1 MTTMQ
6 RAALAAAVLSVM
18 TLAGAGNAAWKPK
31 DWLKRLKPGEATPV
45 KLESAGVQVEKR
57 GDMLML
63 TLDNGL
69 KAVIRE
75 NHAAPVV
82 AMAVWVKVGS
92 GDETDPEAGIAHV
105 HEHMLFKGT
114 ERRAVGE
121 IAQEVEESG
130 GDINAFTSND
140 QTVYHLVIAS
150 RYFDT
155 GLDILADA
163 IEHSSFDPTELSK
176 EEEVV
181 MEELRR
187 SEDDPGEKIYRYLF
201 ETAYQVHTYR
211 RPIIGYK
218 ETLLHFTRDQIV
230 NFYHH
235 WYVADNMVVVIV
247 GDVKAETAAAKVKE
261 LFGAMPKAPDPRS
274 GGSARDA
281 KEPPQT
287 GLRVTIHPAPIQESY
302 LNLAFHT
309 PAFASEDMPALDV
322 LSVIAGMG
330 ESSRLVQRVR
340 SEKQL
345 VNKIWGYDYTPL
357 DPGLFLVGAELITVK
372 APEALSEILR
382 QVYLFKHQPVEQ
394 WELDKAKLQI
404 ESDADYSRET
414 VQGQGR
420 KLGYFAVL
428 TGDPNYEETYLKQVQ
443 AVTPEDL
450 MRVANKYLLSAN
462 LTIAALVPTKDAK
475 DFNPAKA
482 EAAVHR
488 VDEEESEG
496 QSASWGE
503 KEKTPPLAA
512 AAAPVEASKDLG
524 VKDPVRFTLKN
535 GIRLLVKE
543 RHDVP
548 LIAVRAAFL
557 GGVRGETKDNNGIN
571 NFIAQAIT
579 EGTETRT
586 AKDLHAQIESMAAGL
601 DGFSGRNSLGV
612 TLESLSKFFDP
623 ALELFAD
630 VIRHPAFPREE
641 ADKARLIILSNIRTQ
656 KDLPQR
662 VAMNNFRA
670 TLYPEHPY
678 GMNTLG
684 TEEVVQK
691 LTPQQLKDYYFNL
704 ARPGNLVISV
714 VGDVEAKAVKKR
726 IEALFGDWGGEAG
739 KPAAVPPP
747 APPTELRK
755 VTACMDRNQA
765 NLVLGFPGATLD
777 NPDRYRLQV
786 LNGILS
792 SMGGRLFLILRDQQ
806 SLAYSVYAA
815 NEDGLD
821 PGFTWVYIGTAPE
834 KEETALSGILAQL
847 ERIRTEPVSAEELER
862 AKKSLIGG
870 YEIDLQRNA
879 NQASH
884 LVFDELYGLGY
895 RDSEHFAERI
905 QAVTAEQVL
914 KAAQNYFKLD
924 AYVLSVVKPCPAAQ

>member
-6 RAALAAAVLSVM
+6 KMAWGAAVLSALTM
-18 TLAGAGNAAWKPK
+18 AGSGQAAGVRKA
-31 DWLKRLKPGEATPV
+31 WLKKLKPVPIE
-45 KLESAGVQVEKR
+45 KAGVRMEKR

-121 IAQEVEESG
+121 IAQEVEEAG

-150 RYFDT
+150 RYFNT

-163 IEHSSFDPTELSK
+163 IEHSSFDPAELAK

-187 SEDDPGEKIYRYLF
+187 SEDDPGDKIYRYLF
-201 ETAYQVHTYR
+201 ETAYQVHPSR
-211 RPIIGYK
+211 RPVIGYK
-218 ETLLHFTRDQIV
+218 ETLLHFTREQIV
-230 NFYHH
+230 GFYHH
-235 WYVADNMVVVIV
+235 WYVPENMTVVIV
-247 GDVKAETAAAKVKE
+247 GDVEAKTAAAKVQE
-261 LFGAMPKAPDPRS
+261 LFGAMPRSPDPRA

-281 KEPPQT
+281 KEPAQT
-287 GLRVTIHPAPIQESY
+287 GLRITIHPAPIAESY
-302 LNLAFHT
+302 LYLGFHT
-309 PAFASEDMPALDV
+309 PAFASEDMAALDV

-345 VNKIWGYDYTPL
+345 VNKVWCYNYTPL
-357 DPGLFLVGAELITVK
+357 DPGLFMVGAELVTVK
-372 APEALSEILR
+372 APEALSEVLR
-382 QVYLFKHQPVEQ
+382 QVYLFKHQPVEPG
-394 WELDKAKLQI
+394 ELDKAKLQI

-414 VQGQGR
+414 VQGQAR
-420 KLGYFAVL
+420 KLGYFALL
-428 TGDPNYEETYLKQVQ
+428 TGDPNYEAEYLKQVQ
-443 AVTPEDL
+443 AVTAEDL
-450 MRVANKYLLSAN
+450 VRVANKYLMSNN
-462 LTIAALVPTKDAK
+462 LTLAALVPDKDAK

-482 EAAVHR
+482 EASVHR
-488 VDEEESEG
+488 VDAEETAG
-496 QSASWGE
+496 QSASWAE
-503 KEKTPPLAA
+503 KETAPLPPAPV
-512 AAAPVEASKDLG
+512 AAPAAEAKDLG
-524 VKDPVRFTLKN
+524 VKEPVRFTLKN
-535 GIRLLVKE
+535 GIRLIVKE

-548 LIAVRAAFL
+548 LVTIRAAFK
-557 GGVRGETKDNNGIN
+557 GGVRFETKEDNGIN
-571 NFIAQAIT
+571 NFIAQAVT

-586 AKDLHAQIESMAAGL
+586 AKQVHSQIEGMAASL

-623 ALELFAD
+623 ALELMAD
-630 VIRHPAFPREE
+630 VIRHPSFPREE
-641 ADKARLIILSNIRTQ
+641 MDKARLIILSNIRTQ

-670 TLYPEHPY
+670 ALYPDHPY
-678 GMNTLG
+678 GLNLLG

-691 LTPQQLKDYYFNL
+691 LSPRQLKDYYFNL

-726 IEALFGDWGGEAG
+726 IEALFGDWTGEAE
-739 KPAAVPPP
+739 KPPEVPRA
-747 APPTELRK
+747 APPTGIRT
-755 VTACMDRNQA
+755 VNACMERNQA
-765 NLVLGFPGATLD
+765 NLVLGFPGTTLD

-821 PGFTWVYIGTAPE
+821 PGFIWVYIGTAPE
-834 KEETALSGILAQL
+834 KEETALNGILAQL
-847 ERIRTEPVSAEELER
+847 QRIRTEPVTAEELER

-870 YEIDLQRNA
+870 FEIDLQRNG

-884 LVFDELYGLGY
+884 LCFDELYGLGY
-895 RDSEHFAERI
+895 RDSERFPERI
-905 QAVTAEQVL
+905 SAVTAEQVL
-914 KAAQNYFKLD
+914 KAAQTYFKLD
-924 AYVLSVVKPCPAAQ
+924 AYVLSVVKPCPSSP

>member
-1 MTTMQ
+1 
-6 RAALAAAVLSVM
+6 
-18 TLAGAGNAAWKPK
+18 
-31 DWLKRLKPGEATPV
+31 
-45 KLESAGVQVEKR
+45 
-57 GDMLML
+57 
-63 TLDNGL
+63 
-69 KAVIRE
+69 
-75 NHAAPVV
+75 
-82 AMAVWVKVGS
+82 
-92 GDETDPEAGIAHV
+92 
-105 HEHMLFKGT
+105 MLFKGT

-121 IAQEVEESG
+121 IAQEVEEAG

-187 SEDDPGEKIYRYLF
+187 SEDDPNEKIYRYLF

-235 WYVADNMVVVIV
+235 WYVADNLIVVIV
-247 GDVKAETAAAKVKE
+247 GDVKAETAAAKVQE
-261 LFGAMPKAPDPRS
+261 LFGAMPKEPNPRS
-274 GGSARDA
+274 GGSARDT

-287 GLRVTIHPAPIQESY
+287 GLRIAIHPAKIAESY
-302 LNLAFHT
+302 LSLGFHT
-309 PAFASEDMPALDV
+309 PAFASEDMAALDA

-345 VNKIWGYDYTPL
+345 VNKILCYDYTPL
-357 DPGLFLVGAELITVK
+357 DPGLFLVGAELMTVK

-382 QVYLFKHQPVEQ
+382 QIYLFKHQPVEP

-414 VQGQGR
+414 VQGQAR

-428 TGDPNYEETYLKQVQ
+428 TGDPNYEDQYLKQVQ
-443 AVTPEDL
+443 AVTAEDL
-450 MRVANKYLLSAN
+450 MRVANKYLLSTN
-462 LTIAALVPTKDAK
+462 LTLAALAPDKDAK
-475 DFNPAKA
+475 DFNSAKA

-488 VDEEESEG
+488 VDEEETGG
-496 QSASWGE
+496 QSASWAG
-503 KEKTPPLAA
+503 KETTAAPQVPAA
-512 AAAPVEASKDLG
+512 AAGVEAKELG
-524 VKDPVRFTLKN
+524 VKEPVRFTLKN
-535 GIRLLVKE
+535 GIRLIVKE

-548 LIAVRAAFL
+548 LVSVRAVFR
-557 GGVRGETKDNNGIN
+557 GGVLDETKEDNGIN

-586 AKDLHAQIESMAAGL
+586 AKQIHSQIEAMAASL

-623 ALELFAD
+623 ALELAAD
-630 VIRHPAFPREE
+630 LIRHPSFPPEE
-641 ADKARLIILSNIRTQ
+641 MDKARLIILSNIRTQ

-670 TLYPEHPY
+670 ALYPDHPY
-678 GMNTLG
+678 GMNILG

-691 LTPQQLKDYYFNL
+691 LSPRQLKDYYFNL
-704 ARPGNLVISV
+704 ARPGNLVIAV

-739 KPAAVPPP
+739 KPPEIPRE
-747 APPTELRK
+747 APPTEIRK
-755 VTACMDRNQA
+755 VTACMDRNQS
-765 NLVLGFPGATLD
+765 NLVLGFQGATLD
-777 NPDRYRLQV
+777 SPDRYRLLA

-821 PGFTWVYIGTAPE
+821 PGFIWVYIGTAPE
-834 KEETALSGILAQL
+834 KEETALGGIIAQL
-847 ERIRTEPVSAEELER
+847 ERIRTEPVTAEELER

-870 YEIDLQRNA
+870 FEIDLQRNS

-884 LVFDELYGLGY
+884 LAFDELYGLGY
-895 RDSEHFAERI
+895 RDSELFAERI
-905 QAVTAEQVL
+905 QGVTAEQVL
-914 KAAQNYFKLD
+914 KAAQTYFKLD
-924 AYVLSVVKPCPAAQ
+924 AYVLSVVKPCPSPP